1 MSSAGFGE
9 TLAFRL
15 QSANSLAMN
24 DETPIALF
32 RLPQGRGGRKMTFPA
47 PTNLNIPGAFFNRRE
62 LKLILD
68 LYGRMVAAGE
78 WRDYA
83 IDDNGESVSFS
94 VYRRSS
100 EMPLYQIEKRPKQA
114 RKQGA
119 YSIRSASG
127 QILKRGQSLDTM
139 LGFFNRKL
147 LRLVTEH

>member
-1 MSSAGFGE
+1 MS
-9 TLAFRL
+9 
-15 QSANSLAMN
+15 

-32 RLPQGRGGRKMTFPA
+32 RLPSGRGGRKASFLA
-47 PTNLNIPGAFFNRRE
+47 PTNSNAPGTFFNRHE

-83 IDDNGESVSFS
+83 IDDDGDSVMFS

-100 EMPLYQIEKRPKQA
+100 EMPLYQIEKRPKLA

-127 QILKRGQSLDTM
+127 EILKRGQSLDTM
-139 LGFFNRKL
+139 LRFFDRKL
-147 LRLVTEH
+147 LKLVTEH

>member
-1 MSSAGFGE
+1 
-9 TLAFRL
+9 
-15 QSANSLAMN
+15 MN

-32 RLPQGRGGRKMTFPA
+32 RLPKGQGGRKINFPA
-47 PTNLNIPGAFFNRRE
+47 PINLNVPNAFFNRHE

-83 IDDNGESVSFS
+83 IDDDGEAVMFS
-94 VYRRSS
+94 IYRRSS
-100 EMPLYQIEKRPKQA
+100 EMPLYRIEKRPKFA

-119 YSIRSASG
+119 FSIRSASG
-127 QILKRGQSLDTM
+127 QILKRGQSLDTT
-139 LGFFNRKL
+139 LRFFDRKL

>member
-1 MSSAGFGE
+1 
-9 TLAFRL
+9 
-15 QSANSLAMN
+15 MN

-32 RLPQGRGGRKMTFPA
+32 RLPQGQGGRKMNFPA
-47 PTNLNIPGAFFNRRE
+47 PTNLNVPSTFFNRRE

-83 IDDNGESVSFS
+83 IDDDGEAVMFS

-127 QILKRGQSLDTM
+127 QILKRGQSLDTT
-139 LGFFNRKL
+139 LRFFNRKL
-147 LRLVTEH
+147 LKLVTEH